1 MVFFFYFIGKVFFCK
16 SLQTKTFPSKK
27 SFSVF
32 TYEVA
37 AGSEIIAE
45 NLEPER
51 PGKQK
56 TLTAGKFNGSL

>member
-1 MVFFFYFIGKVFFCK
+1 
-16 SLQTKTFPSKK
+16 LQTKTFPSKK